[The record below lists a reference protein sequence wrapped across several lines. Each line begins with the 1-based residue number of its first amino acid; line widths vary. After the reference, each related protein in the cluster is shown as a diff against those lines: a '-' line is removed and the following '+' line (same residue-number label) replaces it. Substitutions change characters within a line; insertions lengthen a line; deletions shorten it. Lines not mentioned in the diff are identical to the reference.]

1 MASKTS
7 NLDLRTSK
15 LASPTD
21 EDTAIF
27 EGAAVI
33 AAGILNIAILL
44 NDLTRSAP
52 LRGQRIQSLRAFRRT
67 IPEDGCVGG
76 LVVFLLFGIVLHHV
90 KGLLV

>member
-33 AAGILNIAILL
+33 AAGILNNETNYFFVALY
-44 NDLTRSAP
+44 
-52 LRGQRIQSLRAFRRT
+52 
-67 IPEDGCVGG
+67 
-76 LVVFLLFGIVLHHV
+76 VLQYAQ
-90 KGLLV
+90 